1 MASYNKII
9 LLGNMTRD
17 PQMSYLPSG
26 MPVVDFGVATNRK
39 WTGQDGQQ
47 REEVCFVDCRIFGK
61 RAEVIQRYFKKG
73 TPIFVEGRLTLD
85 SWTAQDGT
93 KKSRHRVSV
102 DNFEFIGGGQG
113 GGQSN
118 DDGGS
123 NRQYNQGGGYNQ
135 QQQQQ
140 QYRPQQQ
147 SMPPQAPPMQD
158 PSGGMPMADD
168 SFDPDDIPF

>member
-1 MASYNKII
+1 MSSYNRII

-26 MPVVDFGVATNRK
+26 TPVVDFGVATNRK

-47 REEVCFVDCRIFGK
+47 RDETCFVDCRMFGK

-85 SWTAQDGT
+85 TWTAQDGS

-102 DNFEFIGGGQG
+102 ESFEFVGTS
-113 GGQSN
+113 GGQS
-118 DDGGS
+118 GGGYGGDEGGYAP
-123 NRQYNQGGGYNQ
+123 RQQQGGYNQ
-135 QQQQQ
+135 QPYQQRQQ
-140 QYRPQQQ
+140 NV
-147 SMPPQAPPMQD
+147 PPMAPPMND
-158 PSGGMPMADD
+158 PAGSMPMGDD
-168 SFDPDDIPF
+168 TFDPDDIPF